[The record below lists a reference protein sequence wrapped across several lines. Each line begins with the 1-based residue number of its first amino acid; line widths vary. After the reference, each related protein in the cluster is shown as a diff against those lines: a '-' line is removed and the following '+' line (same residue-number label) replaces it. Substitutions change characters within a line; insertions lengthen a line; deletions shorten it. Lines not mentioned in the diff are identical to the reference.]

1 MALLKWRNYLPVSL
15 LMLPF
20 AQPYIST
27 FSRNNKFR
35 TSEEVICH
43 FNFSQLTLGITFP
56 LPQELSSPSHTS
68 QTPSPLPAFPLS
80 PLQFISGS
88 IQKNMLADFL
98 PVLRLYDLLYPEME
112 PIPVPD
118 INQCRSATQ
127 MAITCIWIHLQRKA
141 QVRSA
146 TQMAITCIWIHLQ
159 RKAQVE
165 GREEDISSN
174 FI

>member
-1 MALLKWRNYLPVSL
+1 MSPKHVKRYEAFLIWKTVSPLIRITDNCFINSKRQIQPGVCLQMAVLKWRNYLPVSL

-68 QTPSPLPAFPLS
+68 QTPSPFP
-80 PLQFISGS
+80 PF
-88 IQKNMLADFL
+88 K
-98 PVLRLYDLLYPEME
+98 LL
-112 PIPVPD
+112 
-118 INQCRSATQ
+118 
-127 MAITCIWIHLQRKA
+127 
-141 QVRSA
+141 
-146 TQMAITCIWIHLQ
+146 
-159 RKAQVE
+159 
-165 GREEDISSN
+165 
-174 FI
+174 